1 VVTDP
6 MTAEPL
12 FDTTEFRQVCGHFPT
27 GVTAVTAVTAQGAL
41 AALTVNSF
49 TSVSLQPAKV
59 LFCVISSSSSFPT
72 LVAAERIAIHIL
84 SRDQEDVAR
93 RFATSGLSGA
103 DKLAGVPWM
112 PGPDGVPLLPG
123 TPAILAGRRDEV
135 ITSGD
140 HVIML
145 LDIDHVHLKP
155 TDVPAL
161 SFYRGRFVSP
171 SGTTAE

>member
-1 VVTDP
+1 

-12 FDTTEFRQVCGHFPT
+12 FDSTEFRQVCGHFPT
-27 GVTAVTAVTAQGAL
+27 GVTAITAITAQGGV

-59 LFCVISSSSSFPT
+59 LFCVTSSSSSFST
-72 LVAAERIAIHIL
+72 LVGSSRIAIHIL

-93 RFATSGLSGA
+93 RFATSGLTGA
-103 DKLAGVPWM
+103 EKLAGVSWL

-123 TPAILAGRRDEV
+123 TPAVLAGRRDEV

-140 HVIML
+140 HVIFL

-155 TDVPAL
+155 TSVPAL

-171 SGTTAE
+171 SATATE

>member
-1 VVTDP
+1 M
-6 MTAEPL
+6 MTEPL
-12 FDTTEFRQVCGHFPT
+12 FDSTRFRRVCGQFPT
-27 GVTAVTAVTAQGAL
+27 GVTAVTATTADGRL

-49 TSVSLQPAKV
+49 TSVSLEPAKV
-59 LFCVISSSSSFPT
+59 LFCLADSSSSFPVLT
-72 LVAAERIAIHIL
+72 EARRVAIHIL

-103 DKLAGVPWM
+103 QRLEGVGWT

-123 TPAILAGRRDEV
+123 TPAILAGRPGEI

-140 HVIML
+140 HAIILVTV
-145 LDIDHVHLKP
+145 DHVHLKP

-161 SFYRGRFVSP
+161 SFYQGRF
-171 SGTTAE
+171 TTPVVAAPE